1 MNFDVCFLKS
11 SNFFSSQSSSSF
23 SPFHVA
29 GKEGERKGMRRAPC
43 PSFFNRGRCIVAR
56 RHTCISDKFL
66 PNTFFI
72 FFLKG
77 ISRVAPKLKQVVA
90 VIPLSALRPDPRS
103 RTEAAAGVRSTF
115 PPPPPPLT
123 HFDARTGPP
132 SFLRR
137 RTTGAAAVRTF
148 VRTCLIVPCYATHGR
163 GGREAAVR
171 IFPSSSLFVPFFLVA
186 TRCSALLASVA

>member
-1 MNFDVCFLKS
+1 
-11 SNFFSSQSSSSF
+11 
-23 SPFHVA
+23 
-29 GKEGERKGMRRAPC
+29 MRRAPC

-115 PPPPPPLT
+115 SPPPLT

-163 GGREAAVR
+163 GGRGGSCTHFPVQFSFCP
-171 IFPSSSLFVPFFLVA
+171 IFPCRYAVFGFACFGGVMKRIPTFQAACGRKTRNLKRLLPDKHNIFLWENRK
-186 TRCSALLASVA
+186 T